1 MKHAIIK
8 LLLLLYPSAW
18 RQRYGEEYRAL
29 LEEMPFTLGIALDS
43 LQGALDAHLHPEW
56 IKSGRWPMH
65 NKKRS
70 FRIAANAAFL
80 SALLLIAGVL
90 SASRIPESDAEFLLL
105 LAPIAL
111 LPIVII
117 LHRLYSRVMPRASLI
132 TAVIGSISMGTFL
145 FASIIG
151 LMAEIGSLRLSSV
164 PFTLLFQIVIALI
177 GVWIISAALL
187 GWRTRSLPSGL
198 PPMMAT
204 SGFGWTVMFFGII
217 LTSSGNGQMSQQF
230 SAFMGAGLALW
241 LITHAVWTIWLGTW
255 LWQQTGMGSTNSKL
269 LHSENN

>member
-1 MKHAIIK
+1 MKQAIIK
-8 LLLLLYPSAW
+8 LLLLLYPPAW

-29 LEEMPFTLGIALDS
+29 LEEMPLTLSTGLDS
-43 LQGALDAHLHPEW
+43 IRGALDAQLHPEW
-56 IKSGRWPMH
+56 INAGRWPMN

-70 FRIAANAAFL
+70 FRIAGNGAFL
-80 SALLLIAGVL
+80 SASLLIAGVL
-90 SASRIPESDAEFLLL
+90 SSSRIPEGDAEFLLL

-145 FASIIG
+145 FASLIG
-151 LMAEIGSLRLSSV
+151 LMAEIGSLSLSSV

-217 LTSSGNGQMSQQF
+217 FTSQGNGQVSQQMT
-230 SAFMGAGLALW
+230 AFLGAGLALW
-241 LITHAVWTIWLGTW
+241 LITHCVWTIWLGTW
-255 LWQQTGMGSTNSKL
+255 FWRQTGFYGFNKL
-269 LHSENN
+269 ETSS